1 MTVFPIRRQH
11 KYKAKPTGK
20 CPHCGRKHPS
30 LVEGARCAYW
40 HQLKKLGEILHV
52 DVHPTVTLPCGN
64 YAADFAIWKDGEVF
78 YEDVKGM
85 ETADWRI
92 KRREFDRFHP
102 AAPLRVT
109 VGRQNKS
116 GWVWEDSDEKK
127 ERLRQRK
134 RQKDLL

>member
-1 MTVFPIRRQH
+1 M
-11 KYKAKPTGK
+11 
-20 CPHCGRKHPS
+20 
-30 LVEGARCAYW
+30 
-40 HQLKKLGEILHV
+40 

-64 YAADFAIWKDGEVF
+64 YAADFAIWQLGHVF

-109 VGRQNKS
+109 VGRKNKHE
-116 GWVWEDSDEKK
+116 WVWEDLDVKK
-127 ERLRQRK
+127 ERLKEMRLRK
-134 RQKDLL
+134 KKIGGTQ